1 MKVGQAPRIL
11 FTFLTGLLMVAGSPA
26 NASNEDRL
34 DAPLKQGV
42 FLFAAPKLNDPHFLH
57 SVVLL
62 VTYDKEG
69 ALGVIINRPSDI
81 PLDEALPKMEGI
93 EELSQPLFSG
103 GPVNRNFL
111 LALFRSDKQPKGAQK
126 VFSDV
131 YFTGGREA
139 LRDALLNRGPDR
151 AVRVYAGYAGWGP
164 GQLDREVGRGD
175 WIIMD
180 ADQETVFSEDPS
192 EIWPALF
199 GWEKDEIQIRGL
211 KPDPS
216 PHRNVTDRYQVTR
229 PLPTSPRS

>member
-1 MKVGQAPRIL
+1 MA
-11 FTFLTGLLMVAGSPA
+11 AGSPA
-26 NASNEDRL
+26 NATEGDRL

-42 FLFAAPKLNDPHFLH
+42 FLFAAPKLSDPHFLH

-62 VTYDKEG
+62 VTYGKEG
-69 ALGVIINRPSDI
+69 ALGVIINRPTDI

-93 EELSQPLFSG
+93 EGLSQPLFLG

-111 LALFRSDKQPKGAQK
+111 LALFRSDKQPEGAQK

-131 YFTGGREA
+131 YFTGDREA
-139 LRDALLNRGPDR
+139 LGDALLNRGPKR

-180 ADQETVFSEDPS
+180 ADQETVFSEDPP

-199 GWEKDEIQIRGL
+199 EKERKEIQTHG
-211 KPDPS
+211 PETDPFS
-216 PHRNVTDRYQVTR
+216 DSGAIGSWELVRAAQ
-229 PLPTSPRS
+229 